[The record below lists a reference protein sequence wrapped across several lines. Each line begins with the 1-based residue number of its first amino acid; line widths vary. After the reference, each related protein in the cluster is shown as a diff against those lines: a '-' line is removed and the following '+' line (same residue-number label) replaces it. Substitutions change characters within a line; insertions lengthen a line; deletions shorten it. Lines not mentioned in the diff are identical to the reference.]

1 VLLDWKA
8 ACRELLRYRWF
19 TFVTVLTL
27 ALGIRANTA
36 IFGVVNRLLLTPL
49 PYPDSE
55 RLVYISMTAENGP
68 AGFRVPAPTSAAA
81 VWRERA
87 HSLDSIES
95 YTALDV
101 LAYDE
106 NGARVLHGMRIT
118 PGLTASLGVP
128 PLLGRAFTPADAQPG
143 APAVALLSYEL
154 WQRDYAG
161 AADVIGSA
169 VTLDETSHVV
179 VGVLPPRWA
188 AFAGSVGPE
197 IWLPQQ
203 NDSTFGLLDLMGRLR
218 PGVPIDAAVTELDA
232 ILAETRRPTFGGQAL
247 KARLDRPADRLG
259 RSTRDALLVLL
270 VAVGLVLL
278 VACSN
283 VANLLLTRGAS
294 RARELSL
301 RSALGASTG
310 RLVRALFA
318 QCLLLALM
326 AGVAGIAVGWLTMRV
341 LVRLRPDSLSQLD
354 AVSLDSKVLGY
365 TLAVTVTTAVLFGV
379 APALQL
385 ASRKVGGALRQ
396 GASGVVRGGAAP
408 RLRKLL
414 VGVQMA
420 LAVVVLVSAGL
431 LLRSFIHLQRVD
443 VGFDAANL
451 FTAELRLP
459 GGRYREAAALDLLSD
474 QLRDRVRSSPGVA
487 AVTQAVVA
495 PTRSMVVV
503 GNLEIRGT
511 ALGEPDAPA
520 PHGINDVRPDYFR
533 TLGIPLFEGRT
544 FTSDDAR
551 HGTAVIV
558 NQAAARQLWP
568 GGGALG
574 SELKLA
580 GSEWATVVGVV
591 GNVVAG
597 GLTESRDTPLFYW
610 PLTFDVTF
618 NGNQSVLL
626 IVRAI
631 GDPAIAIASLRA
643 AARDLDPEIAIDNVL
658 MTETALASSID
669 APRFNMALLTAFAI
683 ITLVLAAVGLAAV
696 IGHEVTERT
705 HEIGIRLALGA
716 RAESVRR
723 VAMRQGLAP
732 AFLGMVCGTLAALP
746 ATRFAASMLYGVAPR
761 DPLTFVSV
769 VALLTVVAIGASWL
783 PASHAARVDPLV
795 ALRAD

>member
-1 VLLDWKA
+1 
-8 ACRELLRYRWF
+8 
-19 TFVTVLTL
+19 
-27 ALGIRANTA
+27 
-36 IFGVVNRLLLTPL
+36 
-49 PYPDSE
+49 
-55 RLVYISMTAENGP
+55 
-68 AGFRVPAPTSAAA
+68 
-81 VWRERA
+81 
-87 HSLDSIES
+87 
-95 YTALDV
+95 
-101 LAYDE
+101 
-106 NGARVLHGMRIT
+106 
-118 PGLTASLGVP
+118 
-128 PLLGRAFTPADAQPG
+128 
-143 APAVALLSYEL
+143 
-154 WQRDYAG
+154 
-161 AADVIGSA
+161 
-169 VTLDETSHVV
+169 
-179 VGVLPPRWA
+179 
-188 AFAGSVGPE
+188 
-197 IWLPQQ
+197 
-203 NDSTFGLLDLMGRLR
+203 
-218 PGVPIDAAVTELDA
+218 
-232 ILAETRRPTFGGQAL
+232 
-247 KARLDRPADRLG
+247 
-259 RSTRDALLVLL
+259 
-270 VAVGLVLL
+270 
-278 VACSN
+278 
-283 VANLLLTRGAS
+283 
-294 RARELSL
+294 
-301 RSALGASTG
+301 
-310 RLVRALFA
+310 
-318 QCLLLALM
+318 
-326 AGVAGIAVGWLTMRV
+326 
-341 LVRLRPDSLSQLD
+341 
-354 AVSLDSKVLGY
+354 
-365 TLAVTVTTAVLFGV
+365 
-379 APALQL
+379 
-385 ASRKVGGALRQ
+385 
-396 GASGVVRGGAAP
+396 
-408 RLRKLL
+408 
-414 VGVQMA
+414 
-420 LAVVVLVSAGL
+420 
-431 LLRSFIHLQRVD
+431 
-443 VGFDAANL
+443 
-451 FTAELRLP
+451 
-459 GGRYREAAALDLLSD
+459 
-474 QLRDRVRSSPGVA
+474 
-487 AVTQAVVA
+487 
-495 PTRSMVVV
+495 VVV

-533 TLGIPLFEGRT
+533 TLGIRLFEGRT